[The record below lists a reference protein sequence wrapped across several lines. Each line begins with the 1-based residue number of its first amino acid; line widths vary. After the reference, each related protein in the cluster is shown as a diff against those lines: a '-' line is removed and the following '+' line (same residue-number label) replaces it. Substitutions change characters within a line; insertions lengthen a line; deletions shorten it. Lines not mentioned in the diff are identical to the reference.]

1 MGYITVKT
9 DSVVPAILVHALNNG
24 MSVVAGIVRYAATDK
39 AADSVTVGMYVFW
52 LLVGAAATIYLLV
65 KSSCTPQNPSGTE
78 PGSPNLWPV
87 HGRVFWHPGYDR
99 ILYSAGGID
108 HLFHSKAVIL

>member
-1 MGYITVKT
+1 MGLILGYITVKT

-24 MSVVAGIVRYAATDK
+24 MSVIAGIVRYAATDT

-65 KSSCTPQNPSGTE
+65 KSSCTPQKPKWHRTRKPQPLASAWARFLA
-78 PGSPNLWPV
+78 P
-87 HGRVFWHPGYDR
+87 RV
-99 ILYSAGGID
+99 
-108 HLFHSKAVIL
+108 

>member
-1 MGYITVKT
+1 M
-9 DSVVPAILVHALNNG
+9 PAILVHALNNG

-65 KSSCTPQNPSGTE
+65 KKQLYTPKTQVAPNPEAPTFGQCM
-78 PGSPNLWPV
+78 
-87 HGRVFWHPGYDR
+87 RVFWHPGYDR

>member
-1 MGYITVKT
+1 M
-9 DSVVPAILVHALNNG
+9 PAILVHALNNG

-65 KSSCTPQNPSGTE
+65 NKSAVHPEKPKWHRTRKPQHSAKRMGAFF
-78 PGSPNLWPV
+78 
-87 HGRVFWHPGYDR
+87 GRPRV
-99 ILYSAGGID
+99 
-108 HLFHSKAVIL
+108 